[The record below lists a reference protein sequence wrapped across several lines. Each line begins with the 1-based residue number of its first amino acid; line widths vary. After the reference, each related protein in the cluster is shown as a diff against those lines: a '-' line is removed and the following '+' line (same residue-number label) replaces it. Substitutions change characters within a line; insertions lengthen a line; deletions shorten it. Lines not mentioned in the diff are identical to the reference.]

1 MNSSRSS
8 KENITPKANL
18 NTTEECPYKTVNI
31 GLFLIIPNP
40 INLY

>member
-8 KENITPKANL
+8 KENIPPKANL
-18 NTTEECPYKTVNI
+18 NTSEEYRYKTVNI

-40 INLY
+40 INLD